1 MCNINIKYYYTI
13 SGAKKGKGVK
23 VQIAMLDKMER
34 KKRKEKR
41 KRYLVKL
48 SAFRLFDWSLHCI
61 ICERYQ
67 F

>member
-1 MCNINIKYYYTI
+1 M
-13 SGAKKGKGVK
+13 GKGVK
-23 VQIAMLDKMER
+23 VQIAMLDKMEK

-61 ICERYQ
+61 ICERCQ